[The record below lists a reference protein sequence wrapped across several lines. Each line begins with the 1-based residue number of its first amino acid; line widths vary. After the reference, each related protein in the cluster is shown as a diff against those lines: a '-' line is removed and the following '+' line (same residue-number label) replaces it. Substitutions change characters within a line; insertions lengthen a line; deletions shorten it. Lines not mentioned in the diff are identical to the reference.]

1 METSCF
7 SDIDNE
13 SASIVD
19 DSEGEEE
26 KNLYLD
32 RLMLA
37 DFLDSPYSHNFSTPH
52 TINGCIDGFSP
63 QIAMLTCRRL
73 DGLDQVRLT
82 PEKIQSPYLSRS
94 SGIPD
99 DEKGMDSIIAQGHDG
114 EDSEGM
120 IEEDPSEGLVSESPS
135 QHVGSGTSTR
145 RSKRAATVAKTQKE
159 IGAEPKRQ
167 TRLTDSQTQGSRQ
180 TRPMEEIRPTRQ
192 NRGTRQNDNQAQE
205 NKQENRQTRQ
215 TDSQKQETGEPA
227 RQTRQTDSQKQEN
240 GGNSSTSN
248 KPGTLRGVNHGQ
260 SQSRRGITRLNVLH
274 RKNRYG
280 ETLLHIA
287 AMQGETQWIRGML
300 SLGPD
305 INMVDNAG
313 WTPLHEAVSHGHYEI
328 SKYLIQAG
336 AQVNCTG
343 ENGTTPLL
351 DAVEQGHL
359 QIAELLLKHGA
370 DPLLKNNNGQ
380 TAYSNTTEPCLIK
393 LMEKNIPKNKRKALA
408 APTKRPA
415 DSSQLSPSQSGTE
428 RKLRRLPVQADQT
441 STDQRRDISS
451 RRATHQKDP
460 M

>member
-13 SASIVD
+13 SASIVG

-37 DFLDSPYSHNFSTPH
+37 DLLDSPYSHNFSTPH
-52 TINGCIDGFSP
+52 TINGCTDGFSP
-63 QIAMLTCRRL
+63 QIATLTCRRL

-82 PEKIQSPYLSRS
+82 PEKIQSPFLSRS

-120 IEEDPSEGLVSESPS
+120 IEEDPSEGSVSESPS

-145 RSKRAATVAKTQKE
+145 RLKRAATVAKTQGGGGCDLSQKE

-192 NRGTRQNDNQAQE
+192 NGGTRQNDNQAQE

-215 TDSQKQETGEPA
+215 TDSQKQVTSGPT
-227 RQTRQTDSQKQEN
+227 RQTDSQKQVTSGPTRQTDSQKQVTSGPTRQTDSQKQVTSGPTRQTDSQKQVTSGPTRQTRQTDSQKQVTSGPTRQTDSQKQVTSGPTRQTDSQKQEN

-287 AMQGETQWIRGML
+287 AMQGDTQRIRDML
-300 SLGPD
+300 SLSPD
-305 INMVDNAG
+305 INMADNAG
-313 WTPLHEAVSHGHYEI
+313 KTLEEGGGQQSVTTVSF
-328 SKYLIQAG
+328 K
-336 AQVNCTG
+336 
-343 ENGTTPLL
+343 
-351 DAVEQGHL
+351 
-359 QIAELLLKHGA
+359 
-370 DPLLKNNNGQ
+370 
-380 TAYSNTTEPCLIK
+380 
-393 LMEKNIPKNKRKALA
+393 
-408 APTKRPA
+408 
-415 DSSQLSPSQSGTE
+415 
-428 RKLRRLPVQADQT
+428 
-441 STDQRRDISS
+441 
-451 RRATHQKDP
+451 
-460 M
+460 

>member
-145 RSKRAATVAKTQKE
+145 RSKRAATVAKT
-159 IGAEPKRQ
+159 
-167 TRLTDSQTQGSRQ
+167 
-180 TRPMEEIRPTRQ
+180 
-192 NRGTRQNDNQAQE
+192 
-205 NKQENRQTRQ
+205 QENRQTRQ